1 MEAPLP
7 APQVPAPLPAVLCAT
22 FLQVTAP
29 SIFKLI
35 CCFDLIWCENF
46 ELIQTLGG
54 EIVVQSRVGPND
66 HETTTY
72 KQNTSQMDVPKLPE
86 LCCFF
91 IEYRLVLTMFKNSFG
106 SVKWNHM
113 TYHGSV
119 KLNHVY
125 VVFY

>member
-1 MEAPLP
+1 MIMR
-7 APQVPAPLPAVLCAT
+7 Q
-22 FLQVTAP
+22 Q
-29 SIFKLI
+29 
-35 CCFDLIWCENF
+35 
-46 ELIQTLGG
+46 
-54 EIVVQSRVGPND
+54 
-66 HETTTY
+66 H
-72 KQNTSQMDVPKLPE
+72 TSKIRLKWMYPPE